1 MARGKEGILEIRNR
15 TENWKTARYLSPF
28 FGTKAIRLANKLEK
42 GMAGKPK
49 SICQDQVHL
58 ELYWKGMRDF
68 IKKSG
73 KDSTAKK
80 PTVECLAK
88 LYREFFSC
96 LSQKIV
102 QFNSFKNLNPCNYNV
117 DKKEY
122 EKKLYD
128 NLRNT
133 EIDIVLETPEYLFIG
148 EAKDESGFGADGNL
162 ILVHQLIR
170 QYVMAKILANGCLK
184 RNITVVPFIVGE
196 DIEDLKRTAQ
206 VQFMKKHYNLK
217 HKNILS
223 WNFINDLEVENLN

>member
-1 MARGKEGILEIRNR
+1 M
-15 TENWKTARYLSPF
+15 
-28 FGTKAIRLANKLEK
+28 
-42 GMAGKPK
+42 
-49 SICQDQVHL
+49 
-58 ELYWKGMRDF
+58 
-68 IKKSG
+68 
-73 KDSTAKK
+73 
-80 PTVECLAK
+80 
-88 LYREFFSC
+88 
-96 LSQKIV
+96 
-102 QFNSFKNLNPCNYNV
+102 

-128 NLRNT
+128 NLPNT